1 MARAATTNRS
11 VIPSMPARKARRT
24 KPALRSVSCGNSA
37 PRATGSVLFSR
48 ALGGVGGLLGALLG
62 AGGIRIPVGARR
74 GGVLR
79 GGLLGALLAV
89 IGGVEARALERDA
102 GRVED
107 LPDRRAALH
116 AGGKRVFGQLLHHV
130 KDVTV
135 LALVL
140 VDRHSAS
147 SKLLAIPGLY
157 SLEALGHLSG
167 KRATRGGG

>member
-1 MARAATTNRS
+1 MARAATTKRS

-48 ALGGVGGLLGALLG
+48 ALGGVGGLLGA
-62 AGGIRIPVGARR
+62 GGVRIPVGARR

-102 GRVED
+102 DRVGG

-147 SKLLAIPGLY
+147 SNLLAIPGLY
-157 SLEALGHLSG
+157 S
-167 KRATRGGG
+167 